1 MSVTVKQLE
10 AFHRFGA
17 QQLASRQGKPLWDE
31 LLILWES
38 RNNRDEANAAI
49 REGLGD
55 IDTGRFQSADA
66 TRADIRRDFGISE

>member
-17 QQLASRQGKPLWDE
+17 EQLASGQGDLSWDE
-31 LLILWES
+31 LFTLWES

-49 REGLGD
+49 REGLAD
-55 IDTGRFQSADA
+55 IDSGQFQSADA
-66 TRADIRRDFGISE
+66 ALVDIRRDFGISE